1 MNDLAR
7 RLLAEFLGTAFLL
20 VGVIGSGIMAER
32 LTDDVGLQLLA
43 NTAATVG
50 VLYAVILM
58 FGEIS
63 GAHLN
68 PAVTLADVLLQ
79 KRPWVDLGP
88 YVAAQLSGGAVGVMA
103 ANLMFDLDA
112 INLSDTVRDGGGQY
126 LGELI
131 ASFGLMMLIFSLVRT
146 GRSHLVASAVAAY
159 IGGAY
164 WFTSSTSFANPAVSV
179 TRTLSDTFAGIHPGS
194 APMFIVMQFAGALL
208 AVAAIRAL
216 YPDDAETGAS

>member
-43 NTAATVG
+43 NAAATVG

-58 FGEIS
+58 FGEVS

-68 PAVTLADVLLQ
+68 PAVTLADILLQ

-88 YVAAQLSGGAVGVMA
+88 YVAAQLAGGAVGVMA
-103 ANLMFDLDA
+103 ANLMFDLDP
-112 INLSDTVRDGGGQY
+112 INLSDKVRDGGGQY

-131 ASFGLMMLIFSLVRT
+131 ATFGLMMLIFALVRT
-146 GRSHLVASAVAAY
+146 GRSQLVAPAVAAY

-179 TRTLSDTFAGIHPGS
+179 TRTLSDTFAGIDPDS
-194 APMFIVMQFAGALL
+194 VPMFIVMQFAGALL

-216 YPDDAETGAS
+216 YPDDAETGVS